1 MPSQQQQQKQ
11 PTLVKKRGEKCHFS
25 PMRARRLSYAARS
38 ISQQSIASD
47 GTSRSNASPASQPT
61 RSSIQSQTPVMGEST
76 ITYPGADESLPGYG
90 SPNASMQLQPQA
102 YPTPALP
109 EQPVSLPTTGA
120 RLYIDEILSHQ
131 QPLQSRTNDKTLFTA
146 DDEHVGSS
154 GLAFYSEKSMA
165 SLSRRLGH
173 NRVSQLIAIIES
185 QTVLGMNLLTDC
197 DTTSPSH
204 PIGEDDLG
212 AAPQVEAHLAYVEA
226 LGCMYRDGGS
236 FRPGEGLAWRLFSQ
250 ALCAMAIYSLTAEGF
265 RYEGLF
271 IREAARAAAALS
283 KREFEDPRRESSRR
297 ATFWIIYY
305 IEKEYSFH
313 TTLSSVI
320 CDEDVSCPLPYP
332 RPVVMD
338 ESGLD
343 WIQTAAVFSRILSKA
358 YISLFSVSATMKP
371 KEECLAE
378 IDSLGAEV
386 DGWLQSL
393 PDELRP
399 RHEVWNIRFTKL
411 ASLIIA
417 LRIQIMYYGL
427 KVSLARLALH
437 LSGSESG
444 RGSEAKASLL
454 LAARAI
460 VGLTQQ
466 VPQEP
471 YTPMICLTHMPM
483 MATFILFDYVVQN
496 PRHPETRK
504 SLAYLDITAGYFS
517 RLNLVYASKGTPFG
531 NHLGEFAAIAHQY
544 IRSQEKDGHRPQGAF
559 SDGTAIDPHPDL
571 SLEPI
576 ATNQSTGMPELQ
588 QNLTLS
594 PPNTVQTLPNSE
606 AAASDMLT

>member
-1 MPSQQQQQKQ
+1 
-11 PTLVKKRGEKCHFS
+11 
-25 PMRARRLSYAARS
+25 
-38 ISQQSIASD
+38 
-47 GTSRSNASPASQPT
+47 
-61 RSSIQSQTPVMGEST
+61 MGEST

-212 AAPQVEAHLAYVEA
+212 AAPQVEAHLAYVE
-226 LGCMYRDGGS
+226 
-236 FRPGEGLAWRLFSQ
+236 
-250 ALCAMAIYSLTAEGF
+250 
-265 RYEGLF
+265 
-271 IREAARAAAALS
+271 
-283 KREFEDPRRESSRR
+283 
-297 ATFWIIYY
+297 
-305 IEKEYSFH
+305 
-313 TTLSSVI
+313 
-320 CDEDVSCPLPYP
+320 
-332 RPVVMD
+332 
-338 ESGLD
+338 GLD

-606 AAASDMLT
+606 AAASDMHS

>member
-1 MPSQQQQQKQ
+1 
-11 PTLVKKRGEKCHFS
+11 
-25 PMRARRLSYAARS
+25 
-38 ISQQSIASD
+38 
-47 GTSRSNASPASQPT
+47 
-61 RSSIQSQTPVMGEST
+61 MGEST

-212 AAPQVEAHLAYVEA
+212 AAPQVEAHLAYVEENIDIDA
-226 LGCMYRDGGS
+226 GK
-236 FRPGEGLAWRLFSQ
+236 W
-250 ALCAMAIYSLTAEGF
+250 
-265 RYEGLF
+265 
-271 IREAARAAAALS
+271 EAARAAAALS

>member
-1 MPSQQQQQKQ
+1 MVDLQ
-11 PTLVKKRGEKCHFS
+11 TLEQN
-25 PMRARRLSYAARS
+25 L
-38 ISQQSIASD
+38 
-47 GTSRSNASPASQPT
+47 TSNKPF
-61 RSSIQSQTPVMGEST
+61 MG
-76 ITYPGADESLPGYG
+76 
-90 SPNASMQLQPQA
+90 
-102 YPTPALP
+102 
-109 EQPVSLPTTGA
+109 
-120 RLYIDEILSHQ
+120 
-131 QPLQSRTNDKTLFTA
+131 LF
-146 DDEHVGSS
+146 
-154 GLAFYSEKSMA
+154 Y
-165 SLSRRLGH
+165 
-173 NRVSQLIAIIES
+173 
-185 QTVLGMNLLTDC
+185 TV
-197 DTTSPSH
+197 
-204 PIGEDDLG
+204 
-212 AAPQVEAHLAYVEA
+212 VA

-250 ALCAMAIYSLTAEGF
+250 VIAVYSDIILSKRTLISMQASGI
-265 RYEGLF
+265 RSMIPKYEGLF

-606 AAASDMLT
+606 AAASDMHS